1 MNGEDLRKRRE
12 VCVGLSIVHVL
23 RAVENDDVV
32 VTDDL
37 QSDKYALFS
46 FGEVA
51 EDELDVNLG
60 DGGVL
65 DAVDEAEEVAV
76 EVVVCAGEDS
86 NKEGEFWCGVAWGYD
101 DGFVGLERSF
111 CCIEVGEIEEEEEE
125 ESEDG

>member
-1 MNGEDLRKRRE
+1 MRKGRE

-37 QSDKYALFS
+37 QSDEYALFS

-51 EDELDVNLG
+51 EDKLDVNLG
-60 DGGVL
+60 NGGVL

-76 EVVVCAGEDS
+76 EVVVCAREDS
-86 NKEGEFWCGVAWGYD
+86 NKEGEFWWGLACGYD
-101 DGFVGLERSF
+101 DGLVGLERSF
-111 CCIEVGEIEEEEEE
+111 CIEVGGIEEEEEE